1 VILVIGLP
9 AGALTQGGSAPPPSS
24 PPAPPPIVSDAWL
37 SRLVTLDAEEAA
49 LPSVLKILAEKGDLN
64 IITGPGVSAGRITI
78 HMKNVP
84 IEQAVNLVV
93 RAAGLAYER
102 IGNSILVADPKSL
115 TEETGLRSYVVN
127 LQFAAATDV
136 KSALAALKAE
146 ITVDK
151 GGNRLIVTTSPRVL
165 SEIQSIV
172 SKLDVP
178 SRQVMLEARIVE
190 VSTDAL
196 KRLGIDWDQILS
208 KDALFIEGNSDSVTQ
223 TGPTVDFLS
232 KAQMFPNT
240 PGTSDIFKLKNFSRR
255 SLFFNVQLDLL
266 IRDGNA
272 RVLANPKLVTL
283 NGHEASMLVGSR
295 IPYVIS
301 QTVFAGGGAAPTQSI
316 QREEVGVKLKITP
329 LINADGYITTIISPE
344 VSLVTGFTGENADL
358 PIVATRQATTTVRLK
373 DGDSVIIGGLLS
385 EERTTTTTKVP
396 ILGDIPGIGYF
407 FQHQNIVTGKKD
419 LVIEVTPRILPGP

>member
-1 VILVIGLP
+1 MLATLLLLAFP
-9 AGALTQGGSAPPPSS
+9 GAAPQPGFAQTGTAPPPVV
-24 PPAPPPIVSDAWL
+24 VSEAWMT
-37 SRLVTLDAEEAA
+37 RLVTLDAEEAS

-64 IITGPGVSAGRITI
+64 IITGPGVSTGRITI
-78 HMKNVP
+78 HMRNVP

-102 IGNSILVADPKSL
+102 IGNSILVADPESL
-115 TEETGLRSYVVN
+115 KEETGLSSYVVN
-127 LQFAAATDV
+127 LQFADANEV
-136 KSALAALKAE
+136 KLALAGLKGADV
-146 ITVDK
+146 TVDK
-151 GGNRLIVTTSPRVL
+151 GGNRLIVVTSPRIL

-196 KRLGIDWDQILS
+196 KRLGIDWDQIMS
-208 KDALFIEGNSDSVTQ
+208 KGFLFVEGNYDSIS
-223 TGPTVDFLS
+223 GSGNNLEGL
-232 KAQMFPNT
+232 QMFPNT
-240 PGTSDIFKLKNFSRR
+240 PGTADVLKFRNFSRQAT
-255 SLFFNVQLDLL
+255 FFNVQLDLL

-283 NGHEASMLVGSR
+283 NGREASMLVGSR
-295 IPYVIS
+295 IPFVI
-301 QTVFAGGGAAPTQSI
+301 TGTLIAGGGAAPVQSI
-316 QREEVGVKLKITP
+316 QREEVGVKLRITP
-329 LINADGYITTIISPE
+329 LINADGYITTTISPE
-344 VSLVTGFTGENADL
+344 VSSVTGFTGENADL
-358 PIVATRQATTTVRLK
+358 PIIATRQATTTVRLK

-385 EERTTTTTKVP
+385 EERTTTTSKVP
-396 ILGDIPGIGYF
+396 ILGDIPGLGYF